1 MYSEIS
7 LATILWFYPL
17 GMYPSY
23 HQGGPVLGLFLV
35 QLSNLDYLLDAH
47 LRLWTNNELLESTTF
62 RSPPIMG
69 SLV

>member
-1 MYSEIS
+1 
-7 LATILWFYPL
+7 
-17 GMYPSY
+17 MYPSD